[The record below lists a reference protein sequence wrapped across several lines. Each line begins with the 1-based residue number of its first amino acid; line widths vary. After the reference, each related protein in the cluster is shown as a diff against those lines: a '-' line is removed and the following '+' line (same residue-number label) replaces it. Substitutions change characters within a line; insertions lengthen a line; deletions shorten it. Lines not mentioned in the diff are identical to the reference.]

1 MSKKEKL
8 PLYLSPK
15 KKAILERRYT
25 EDGSRNLTGFI
36 VKSVELDMGLS
47 TLVDCVK
54 LDDEYLR
61 GERRYFDALGY
72 RDRRG
77 DSHHLPCR
85 PALPS
90 RSGSG
95 KDCPDGMDLSPSVNA
110 GAAHPPK
117 RCLFQPVTRC
127 TRKPG
132 TGCISDLNDHLFGGP
147 LLARLAGRN
156 QTLQARLRPHPG
168 GTEGAHS
175 ADERGAE
182 GRTGP
187 PAGDPPPCKLH
198 KKERQ
203 IWEHMKFHPDE
214 TNMSVIAKGAKAT
227 KHTVAKHY

>member
-1 MSKKEKL
+1 MTPWDTETAAGTRTIYPVAQHCRVAPGAEKTAL
-8 PLYLSPK
+8 TEWIFPHPLKPEQPTRPSAASDK
-15 KKAILERRYT
+15 T
-25 EDGSRNLTGFI
+25 ES
-36 VKSVELDMGLS
+36 
-47 TLVDCVK
+47 
-54 LDDEYLR
+54 
-61 GERRYFDALGY
+61 
-72 RDRRG
+72 
-77 DSHHLPCR
+77 SH
-85 PALPS
+85 
-90 RSGSG
+90 
-95 KDCPDGMDLSPSVNA
+95 
-110 GAAHPPK
+110 
-117 RCLFQPVTRC
+117 FQPVTRC

-227 KHTVAKHY
+227 RHTVAKHY

>member
-1 MSKKEKL
+1 MGVKNGGESREKNQFCGRYPAVPAPTGKKQGASPGEEINMSKKEKL

-95 KDCPDGMDLSPSVNA
+95 KDCPDGMDLSPSVKA

-117 RCLFQPVTRC
+117 CCL
-127 TRKPG
+127 
-132 TGCISDLNDHLFGGP
+132 
-147 LLARLAGRN
+147 
-156 QTLQARLRPHPG
+156 
-168 GTEGAHS
+168 
-175 ADERGAE
+175 
-182 GRTGP
+182 
-187 PAGDPPPCKLH
+187 
-198 KKERQ
+198 
-203 IWEHMKFHPDE
+203 
-214 TNMSVIAKGAKAT
+214 
-227 KHTVAKHY
+227 

>member
-1 MSKKEKL
+1 M
-8 PLYLSPK
+8 
-15 KKAILERRYT
+15 
-25 EDGSRNLTGFI
+25 
-36 VKSVELDMGLS
+36 
-47 TLVDCVK
+47 
-54 LDDEYLR
+54 
-61 GERRYFDALGY
+61 
-72 RDRRG
+72 
-77 DSHHLPCR
+77 
-85 PALPS
+85 
-90 RSGSG
+90 
-95 KDCPDGMDLSPSVNA
+95 
-110 GAAHPPK
+110 
-117 RCLFQPVTRC
+117 TRC

-203 IWEHMKFHPDE
+203 IWAYMKFHPEE
-214 TNMSVIAKGAKAT
+214 TNMNVITKGAKAT
-227 KHTVAKHY
+227 MHMVAKHY